1 MNEYSISE
9 LPKNIIVTGNFD
21 ATCKMEISAAAL
33 RAVEVGK
40 LKIRVKKHG
49 GSARISRIKI
59 YVGTI
64 SGNISLSFSSD
75 NQTVFLGDN
84 TKGSYLIRLIRKSHV
99 LIGKYTTSIGVKI
112 YCDNSEFG
120 CGEDCMFSSDI
131 LIQTS
136 DQHGIV
142 DLDSGNIINQGFN
155 SVVIGDHVWLG
166 RQSTL
171 VSSATIGDGTI
182 IGTGALVSGSI
193 PAKVIAVGTP
203 ARVIRENHTW
213 TRIPDKL
220 DAYSLKF
227 LAINKE

>member
-84 TKGSYLIRLIRKSHV
+84 TKGSYLIRLIR
-99 LIGKYTTSIGVKI
+99 
-112 YCDNSEFG
+112 N
-120 CGEDCMFSSDI
+120 I
-131 LIQTS
+131 L
-136 DQHGIV
+136 
-142 DLDSGNIINQGFN
+142 
-155 SVVIGDHVWLG
+155 
-166 RQSTL
+166 
-171 VSSATIGDGTI
+171 
-182 IGTGALVSGSI
+182 
-193 PAKVIAVGTP
+193 
-203 ARVIRENHTW
+203 
-213 TRIPDKL
+213 
-220 DAYSLKF
+220 
-227 LAINKE
+227 